1 MHSISNHT
9 QFYRNLDYSLYREV
23 LSRKGE
29 MGGARD
35 RGKKNQ
41 VYNKLKLAKS
51 LLTNPSTGCFSASQT
66 DVFALNWC
74 C

>member
-35 RGKKNQ
+35 REKNQ

-51 LLTNPSTGCFSASQT
+51 LLTNPLNRLLFPLTNRCFCT
-66 DVFALNWC
+66 
-74 C
+74 

>member
-9 QFYRNLDYSLYREV
+9 QFYRNLDYSLYRQV

-35 RGKKNQ
+35 REKNQ

-51 LLTNPSTGCFSASQT
+51 LLTNP
-66 DVFALNWC
+66 
-74 C
+74 